1 MATEPK
7 KTQDDDPLQRAASQG
22 FADPPTP
29 EPTTEQLQRAMHPT
43 DYEEWKAREDA
54 RMKKAAAIKD
64 ASIKASVEADEEIAK
79 ADKAADEKN
88 KQRIENRS
96 MSGAQGK
103 EYQTRA
109 AQPQPPKPAAP
120 PPPAPPKP

>member
-43 DYEEWKAREDA
+43 DRYVNRCSQALL
-54 RMKKAAAIKD
+54 
-64 ASIKASVEADEEIAK
+64 SITSLNSIC
-79 ADKAADEKN
+79 
-88 KQRIENRS
+88 
-96 MSGAQGK
+96 
-103 EYQTRA
+103 
-109 AQPQPPKPAAP
+109 
-120 PPPAPPKP
+120 